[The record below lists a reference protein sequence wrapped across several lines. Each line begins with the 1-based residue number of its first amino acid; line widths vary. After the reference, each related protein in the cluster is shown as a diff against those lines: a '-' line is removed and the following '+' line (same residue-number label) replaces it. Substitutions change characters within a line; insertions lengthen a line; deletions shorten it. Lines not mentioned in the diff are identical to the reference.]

1 VAGQRKLG
9 ELNMAKYG
17 RLKRAFFE
25 DGMIIETA
33 RVSHL
38 KRCVRER
45 RVFEGYFGRVWFRP
59 TITWQSLCEAER
71 ARYWEEAELAD
82 SHSCY
87 ANADA
92 YGCCQVCGAVI
103 YGSYGYRQ
111 LYGWE

>member
-1 VAGQRKLG
+1 
-9 ELNMAKYG
+9 MAKYG

-25 DGMIIETA
+25 DGMIMETA

-45 RVFEGYFGRVWFRP
+45 RVIEGYFGRVWFRP
-59 TITWQSLCEAER
+59 TNAWQSLREAER

-92 YGCCQVCGAVI
+92 FHGVI
-103 YGSYGYRQ
+103 MIF
-111 LYGWE
+111 LMKMEICILLPVIP